1 MRFWDT
7 SAVVPLL
14 VEQLASNAVQQAYV
28 IDPRLAVWWGTG
40 LECRSAAARLER
52 EGRLDAAGTTT
63 ALATIID
70 LESAWIEVPATE
82 AVRSTAAR
90 LLRTHP
96 LRTGDA
102 LQLAAAIVA
111 ADGDPR
117 TLPFVTLDDRLALAA
132 DREGFPVLVPAAEG

>member
-7 SAVVPLL
+7 SAIVPLL

-40 LECRSAAARLER
+40 LECRSMAARLER